1 VKHLHD
7 KNIVHRDIK
16 PENILFETSEHSSTV
31 KLIDFGLSRHH
42 DPLVDGPYMTN
53 RVGTPYYMSPD
64 VLRGK
69 YDRSCDLWSVGVV
82 AYILLTGYPPFNGCN
97 DLEVHVSIRSGYDY
111 VAFDDSVW
119 GKEWRI
125 KRFHSHVTMSKEGC
139 YWLFS
144 RGGIDTSLD
153 ELK

>member
-7 KNIVHRDIK
+7 KIIVHRDIK

-31 KLIDFGLSRHH
+31 KIIDFGLSRHH

-69 YDRSCDLWSVGVV
+69 YDRSCDLGLWV
-82 AYILLTGYPPFNGCN
+82 
-97 DLEVHVSIRSGYDY
+97 
-111 VAFDDSVW
+111 
-119 GKEWRI
+119 
-125 KRFHSHVTMSKEGC
+125 
-139 YWLFS
+139 
-144 RGGIDTSLD
+144 
-153 ELK
+153 

>member
-1 VKHLHD
+1 MKHLHN

-97 DLEVHVSIRSGYDY
+97 DLEVHVSIRSGYDF
-111 VAFDDSVW
+111 VAFDDSIW
-119 GKEWRI
+119 GKLSGESRDFI
-125 KRFHSHVTMSKEGC
+125 RMLLCRKKGAIGC
-139 YWLFS
+139 S
-144 RGGIDTSLD
+144 A
-153 ELK
+153 EEALKHPWMR